1 MKRCFAFDK
10 NPPTQIV
17 RDNLGDVYIGFNPF
31 GLYGAAG
38 RREVACRRQTQ
49 GALAIC
55 KRNNGLHRAFAE
67 RPCADD
73 RRAFAVL

>member
-10 NPPTQIV
+10 NPPTQII
-17 RDNLGDVYIGFNPF
+17 RDSLGDVYIGFDSF

-38 RREVACRRQTQ
+38 RREVACCRQTQ

-55 KRNNGLHRAFAE
+55 KRNNSLHRAFAK

-73 RRAFAVL
+73 CRAFAVL